1 MKLLLATAAMV
12 GLASGPTWAGCA
24 DDLAMMEASVV
35 TAETGASTDPSG
47 MEPTKHQQQVLSGDK
62 SAKKTA
68 TDTETTASTSE
79 GVEATTSHQK
89 EVTGQK
95 DAKDPAQMM
104 KEASDMAKAGDE
116 AGCMQKLTEL
126 KAALGEK

>member
-1 MKLLLATAAMV
+1 MKTLWLSAAVV
-12 GLASGPTWAGCA
+12 GLMSGPTWAECA

-47 MEPTKHQQQVLSGDK
+47 MEPTKHQQEVMSKDK
-62 SAKKTA
+62 
-68 TDTETTASTSE
+68 TDKPAADTDTTASTGGE
-79 GVEATTSHQK
+79 VEATTSHQK

-95 DAKDPAQMM
+95 GGNDPAQMM
-104 KEASDMAKAGDE
+104 KDASEMAKAGDE

-126 KAALGEK
+126 KAALGQK